1 MSSSQPG
8 PGPSRSTDGFSIAA
22 LVTGIAGTGPVA
34 FALGA
39 LALHRTASRRTP
51 GRGFAVAGMV
61 LGGFWMLVASGAVV
75 AVVAAGI
82 GGAGL
87 LRGLGGPAGTVTVDD
102 LEAGD
107 CFETGADDGR
117 AGTVE
122 QVDCARAHDGEV
134 LEVVSLPEGPYP
146 GEASLE
152 LWSEDRCMSDANEAV
167 ERAGL
172 VPEDFE
178 YGYYYPLEGN
188 WREGSRLL
196 QCTIHGGGGQ
206 DVRGSVLA
214 GDATLGVG

>member
-1 MSSSQPG
+1 MSSQQPG

-39 LALHRTASRRTP
+39 LALHRTASRRAP

-61 LGGFWMLVASGAVV
+61 LGGFWMLVASV
-75 AVVAAGI
+75 AVVAAVAAGV

-87 LRGLGGPAGTVTVDD
+87 LAGLGGPRGAVPVDD
-102 LEAGD
+102 LVAGD

-117 AGTVE
+117 SGTVE
-122 QVDCARAHDGEV
+122 QVDCAREHDGEV
-134 LEVVSLPEGPYP
+134 LEVVALPEGPYP
-146 GEASLE
+146 GQAYLQA
-152 LWSEDRCMSDANEAV
+152 WSEDRCAADANEAV

-178 YGYYYPLEGN
+178 YGYYYPLEDN
-188 WREGSRLL
+188 WRGGSRLL
-196 QCTIHGGGGQ
+196 QCTVHGWDGQ
-206 DVRGSVLA
+206 GVRGSVLA
-214 GDATLGVG
+214 GDATLG